1 MKTKV
6 MVDFQICISVP
17 LSIFRDE
24 FSDNVMHC
32 AELICDSTG
41 WNEFSDNIK
50 SCFKWTS
57 WQDCLE

>member
-6 MVDFQICISVP
+6 MVDFQIWISVP

-32 AELICDSTG
+32 AELIL
-41 WNEFSDNIK
+41 
-50 SCFKWTS
+50 
-57 WQDCLE
+57 WQHWLEWIFR